1 MGLGSRSG
9 SGPMASASTWVRGR
23 VRGRVGGRVGARVKV
38 MAGADGVGL
47 HLVHQ
52 QQHRLD
58 RRLVARHG
66 HGHLVRGRVRV
77 RVRVRGWGQ
86 G

>member
-1 MGLGSRSG
+1 MR
-9 SGPMASASTWVRGR
+9 SGPMASASTWVRVR
-23 VRGRVGGRVGARVKV
+23 VRGRVRVGARVKV
-38 MAGADGVGL
+38 RAAADGVGL

-58 RRLVARHG
+58 RRLVARDG
-66 HGHLVRGRVRV
+66 HGHLVRGRVRI
-77 RVRVRGWGQ
+77 RVRGWGQ